1 VDLAKSDLISSTGSS
16 GGDTPETPRIVSPT
30 NHSSIAGDAITLV
43 GTARA
48 GVTVELLDWLTVVA
62 TIVADDGAQW
72 SITLTDVESGDHL
85 FSAHAIG
92 MQGVH
97 SPQSDA
103 VAVNVSSDDEQ
114 PESNRRDG
122 LIKRMSAARRIA
134 TTLRGFHRP
143 GRQDEWSDQVDS
155 DDEWERVMRA
165 TPLPPRPDDMP
176 STVTITPSA
185 PARTGDAPEQ
195 GVDDESAGAAPD
207 YAKEPAMG
215 TEAFAH
221 TSRLEFIETSERP
234 TVTVTTEEL
243 VANSE
248 PRQVMAAALVTP
260 TAPRM
265 CEVQSISSHQA
276 RYVPVEIAIR
286 EIVLAPVSPR
296 VRPVTTLEPRPVQV
310 RVDVRPEQYDV
321 VRVRAYSVPAS
332 PHGRHIHAVA
342 VLSAHEGAPGWKRA
356 FHFGFDALTRHK

>member
-1 VDLAKSDLISSTGSS
+1 VA
-16 GGDTPETPRIVSPT
+16 PRIVSPAH
-30 NHSSIAGDAITLV
+30 HSSIAGDVITLT

-48 GVTVELLDWLTVVA
+48 GVTVEVLDWLTVVA
-62 TIVADDGAQW
+62 TIVADDAEHW
-72 SITLTDVESGDHL
+72 SVTVTDVESGDHL
-85 FSAHAIG
+85 FLAYAIG
-92 MQGVH
+92 TEGRR
-97 SPQSDA
+97 SSGSNA
-103 VAVNVSSDDEQ
+103 VAVSVSSDEER
-114 PESNRRDG
+114 PRPGPRGG
-122 LIKRMSAARRIA
+122 LRKRMSSVWPIGR
-134 TTLRGFHRP
+134 TLRGLRRP
-143 GRQDEWSDQVDS
+143 E
-155 DDEWERVMRA
+155 
-165 TPLPPRPDDMP
+165 RPDDWSDDDASHDEWDRLVGATP
-176 STVTITPSA
+176 VTTSPGIVPPTTDATPSV
-185 PARTGDAPEQ
+185 PVRIDDAPEQ

-215 TEAFAH
+215 TEAFAR

-276 RYVPVEIAIR
+276 RYVPVEVAIR
-286 EIVLAPVSPR
+286 EIVLARVSPR
-296 VRPVTTLEPRPVQV
+296 VLPVTTLESRPVQV

-332 PHGRHIHAVA
+332 PHVRHIHAVA
-342 VLSAHEGAPGWKRA
+342 VLSVHEGSPGWKRA
-356 FHFGFDALTRHK
+356 FHLGFDALTRHK